1 MKALGMIEVKGRL
14 GAVEALDACLK
25 AANVSLVNMIKV
37 GGGLTSVFVEGDVGA
52 VKASIDAGAAAA
64 ERVSELISIH
74 VIPRPDKSVR
84 EMLDMNLEE
93 AVIEEKEED
102 LTEPVEPAEPVV
114 ITEAEAEEPVAE
126 ETVAEETVA
135 EETVDEEPVTEV
147 TIAEEPVIE
156 EVREEPVEDGEVDL
170 ENLTVGDLRKLARA
184 TEGIALSKQ
193 EIKFAKKD
201 ELIKAIEDAEK
212 RHN

>member
-14 GAVEALDACLK
+14 GAVEALDASLK

-52 VKASIDAGAAAA
+52 VKASVDAGAAAA

-102 LTEPVEPAEPVV
+102 LTEPASQAEPVV
-114 ITEAEAEEPVAE
+114 ITEAEAEE
-126 ETVAEETVA
+126 
-135 EETVDEEPVTEV
+135 TVDEETVTEV
-147 TIAEEPVIE
+147 TIAEEPVVE
-156 EVREEPVEDGEVDL
+156 EVKEESVEDGEVVL

-184 TEGIALSKQ
+184 TEGITLSKQ

-212 RHN
+212 

>member
-14 GAVEALDACLK
+14 GAVEALDASLK

-52 VKASIDAGAAAA
+52 VKASVDAGAAAA

-74 VIPRPDKSVR
+74 VIPRPDRSVR
-84 EMLDMNLEE
+84 EMLERE
-93 AVIEEKEED
+93 PVESVVEEKED
-102 LTEPVEPAEPVV
+102 GTEETTVSEEPAE
-114 ITEAEAEEPVAE
+114 E
-126 ETVAEETVA
+126 
-135 EETVDEEPVTEV
+135 TEV
-147 TIAEEPVIE
+147 TENTENAEEILPSAVEETEKEIE
-156 EVREEPVEDGEVDL
+156 DTAEEEPL
-170 ENLTVGDLRKLARA
+170 ENLTVGDLRRLARA

-201 ELIKAIEDAEK
+201 ELIKAIEEASK
-212 RHN
+212 AGIQ

>member
-14 GAVEALDACLK
+14 GAVEALDASLK

-52 VKASIDAGAAAA
+52 VKASVDAGAAAA

-74 VIPRPDKSVR
+74 VIPRPDRSVR
-84 EMLDMNLEE
+84 EMLEREPVE
-93 AVIEEKEED
+93 AVIEEEEED
-102 LTEPVEPAEPVV
+102 LTEPEEPAEPAPVV
-114 ITEAEAEEPVAE
+114 TMAEETAREEAVTEETVIEETAEEEPVAE
-126 ETVAEETVA
+126 A
-135 EETVDEEPVTEV
+135 DEEN
-147 TIAEEPVIE
+147 
-156 EVREEPVEDGEVDL
+156 L
-170 ENLTVGDLRKLARA
+170 ENHTVGDLRRIARA
-184 TEGIALSKQ
+184 TEGIKLSKQ

-212 RHN
+212 